1 MVGEGQPFGIGP
13 TAGGPIYGIFACGE
27 RYTRQMPGRIV
38 GLTRDVDGN
47 RAFTLT
53 LSTREQH
60 IRRHRATSNI
70 CSNETLIAL
79 MGAMHMALLG
89 PRGIERLALRVASA
103 TEATKRAVIAID
115 GIDLVDPQASN
126 FREFAVKLPGEAS
139 DALAHLDASGVLG
152 GFDLGSWWDGMS
164 TCLLIGADERTSE
177 SDINALAAGLTSWL
191 EEAGA

>member
-1 MVGEGQPFGIGP
+1 M
-13 TAGGPIYGIFACGE
+13 TS
-27 RYTRQMPGRIV
+27 
-38 GLTRDVDGN
+38 DVDGK

-89 PRGIERLALRVASA
+89 PQGLERLALRVASA
-103 TEATKRAVIAID
+103 TEATKKAVTAID
-115 GIDLVDPQASN
+115 GIELVDPKASN

-139 DALAHLDASGVLG
+139 EALAHLDGEGVLG
-152 GFDLGSWWDGMS
+152 GFDLGMWWDGMS

-177 SDINALAAGLTSWL
+177 SDIDALVTGLSSWIGGS
-191 EEAGA
+191 EA

>member
-1 MVGEGQPFGIGP
+1 MCI
-13 TAGGPIYGIFACGE
+13 
-27 RYTRQMPGRIV
+27 RDR
-38 GLTRDVDGN
+38 TRDVDGK

-89 PRGIERLALRVASA
+89 PQGLERLALRVASA
-103 TEATKRAVIAID
+103 TEATKKAVTAID
-115 GIDLVDPQASN
+115 GIELVDPKASN

-139 DALAHLDASGVLG
+139 EALAHLDGEGVLG
-152 GFDLGSWWDGMS
+152 GFDLGVWWDSMS
-164 TCLLIGADERTSE
+164 TCLLIGTDERTSE
-177 SDINALAAGLTSWL
+177 SDIDALVTGLSSWIGGL
-191 EEAGA
+191 EA